1 MLDPSFELVCLLSLS
16 ECRTTFAI
24 GLLAPQSQNTTNGG
38 DEIITLYDEA
48 GNPVDFEFL
57 DLIMLRGEKYV
68 VLLGDTG
75 ESDEVTILHLEGE
88 EEGDDLNYSGV
99 EGENILSEVFEIF
112 RQRNADRFN
121 FEE

>member
-68 VLLGDTG
+68 VLLGDAG

>member
-99 EGENILSEVFEIF
+99 DGENILSEVFEIF

>member
-57 DLIMLRGEKYV
+57 DLIMLRGEK
-68 VLLGDTG
+68 
-75 ESDEVTILHLEGE
+75 
-88 EEGDDLNYSGV
+88 
-99 EGENILSEVFEIF
+99 
-112 RQRNADRFN
+112 
-121 FEE
+121 

>member
-68 VLLGDTG
+68 VLLGDAG

-112 RQRNADRFN
+112 RQRNVDRFN

>member
-1 MLDPSFELVCLLSLS
+1 MESD
-16 ECRTTFAI
+16 A
-24 GLLAPQSQNTTNGG
+24 
-38 DEIITLYDEA
+38 IITLYDEA

-57 DLIMLRGEKYV
+57 DLIMLRGEEYV
-68 VLLGDTG
+68 VLLGDAG

-99 EGENILSEVFEIF
+99 ESENILSEVFEIF
-112 RQRNADRFN
+112 RQRNADRFS